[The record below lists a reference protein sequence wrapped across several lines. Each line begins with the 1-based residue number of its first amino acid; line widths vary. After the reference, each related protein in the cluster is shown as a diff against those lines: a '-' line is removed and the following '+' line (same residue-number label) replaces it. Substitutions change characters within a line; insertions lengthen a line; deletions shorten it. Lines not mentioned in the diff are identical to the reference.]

1 MIELSD
7 TRIQKYMTPYRYPKP
22 VLHGSGTE
30 GAFDSMAV
38 DIPFVFRHQDCFYML
53 YTGFDG
59 KGYQSALAVSDD
71 LLHWK
76 HKAVILK
83 RHMESD
89 RWDRIGGAATWMIKE
104 NDSLWEVPRLKKV
117 DGKYWMVYHSYPG
130 TGYESGPAEIGLAW
144 TQDEELLDWH
154 FPDKPVFSWRDGEAW
169 EAGGLYKACII
180 QNDGLWY
187 MFYNAKDKKERWTEQ
202 TGMAWSPD
210 LEHWTRCRENPVLR
224 VNPDS
229 WDERF
234 VSDPCIV
241 KDGDVWVNFYFGYGR
256 MYEDGHTHAQ
266 EGLALSRDLFTWEKV
281 KEPILTYG
289 KPGAID
295 SGHAHKASVLF
306 YNGILYH
313 FYCGTRPAQEGD
325 AAQAYGEYR
334 TICLASQE
342 KVW

>member
-1 MIELSD
+1 M
-7 TRIQKYMTPYRYPKP
+7 
-22 VLHGSGTE
+22 
-30 GAFDSMAV
+30 
-38 DIPFVFRHQDCFYML
+38 
-53 YTGFDG
+53 
-59 KGYQSALAVSDD
+59 SDD

-89 RWDRIGGAATWMIKE
+89 RWDCIGGAATWMIKE
-104 NDSLWEVPRLKKV
+104 SDSLWAVPRLKKV

-144 TQDEELLDWH
+144 TQDEELLDWLPGQTG
-154 FPDKPVFSWRDGEAW
+154 FLLERRGGM

-187 MFYNAKDKKERWTEQ
+187 MFYNAKDKKGTMDGTER
-202 TGMAWSPD
+202 AWPGPRIWSIGP
-210 LEHWTRCRENPVLR
+210 RCRENPVLR

-295 SGHAHKASVLF
+295 SGHA
-306 YNGILYH
+306 
-313 FYCGTRPAQEGD
+313 P
-325 AAQAYGEYR
+325 
-334 TICLASQE
+334 
-342 KVW
+342 